1 HDPRLRD
8 VLTAAART
16 ARWEARPSPRSAAT
30 TANGA
35 RSSRPAVTAGR
46 GLSCVLYE
54 GDNGYCALIAEVT
67 VDAESGRITVNRFV
81 AAQDCGSIST
91 PDGMKNQIEGGILH
105 GMSRA
110 LGEEVTWDD
119 RKVTSIDW
127 RSYHSL
133 TLGIDLPVIDIA
145 LINRPDEEATGAGET
160 AITLVAAAIGNA
172 VFDA

>member
-1 HDPRLRD
+1 M
-8 VLTAAART
+8 
-16 ARWEARPSPRSAAT
+16 
-30 TANGA
+30 
-35 RSSRPAVTAGR
+35 
-46 GLSCVLYE
+46 LYE

-67 VDAESGRITVNRFV
+67 ADAESGRITVKRFV
-81 AAQDCGSIST
+81 AAQDCGPIST

-119 RKVTSIDW
+119 RKVTSVDW

-133 TLGIDLPVIDIA
+133 TFGIDLPAIDIV

-172 VFDA
+172 VFDATGARLRQVPFTPDRVKTALRIRNQE